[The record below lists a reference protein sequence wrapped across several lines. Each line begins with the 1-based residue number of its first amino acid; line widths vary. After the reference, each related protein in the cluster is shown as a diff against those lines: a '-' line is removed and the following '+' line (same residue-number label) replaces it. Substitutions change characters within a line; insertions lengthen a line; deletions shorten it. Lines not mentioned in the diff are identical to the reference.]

1 MKDYMSDEQLR
12 SFLRKNNR
20 TVILTL
26 IREFAR
32 AQTREQQLSRR
43 KQTRQFIISAK
54 EALGELS

>member
-12 SFLRKNNR
+12 SFLRENNR

-32 AQTREQQLSRR
+32 SQTREQQLSRR

-54 EALGELS
+54 EALAELS